1 VTTQVAPIYRHPP
14 LIYRTAQVLRWF
26 GIFVLVALVLYAGSV
41 AYSAAEV
48 AHASVQSRSLS
59 AVSVSNGAIEIN
71 GSFTLT
77 NPGYYPIQDLE
88 LAARIANATGV
99 HLGTITVGP
108 DTVPGGGKA
117 AFPIAIAVPI
127 AASLAAE
134 SLLVEDQY
142 IEVHAWANVT
152 YAYLFPLSVTLSENR
167 SWGAPFE
174 GLKVSVGTPV
184 VSNGTVTTPVTISF
198 SNHASFVEN
207 GGLSFEIESSS
218 SADCGGGSF
227 SLDVPPGA
235 LYDKTQNV
243 TLNTGCDPMGGEVV
257 VTYTIYGSS
266 TTLPP
271 EPIP

>member
-1 VTTQVAPIYRHPP
+1 MTAQVVSRYRRPPFIYR
-14 LIYRTAQVLRWF
+14 IAQVLRWF
-26 GIFVLVALVLYAGSV
+26 GIFVLIALILYAGSV
-41 AYSAAEV
+41 AYSASEV

-59 AVSVSNGAIEIN
+59 AVFVSNGSIEVR

-77 NPGYYPIQDLE
+77 NPGFYPIQDLE
-88 LAARIANATGV
+88 LAARIANASGI

-108 DTVPGGGKA
+108 NTVAGHGNA
-117 AFPIAIAVPI
+117 SFPIVIDVPI

-142 IEVHAWANVT
+142 IHVSAWANVT

-174 GLKVSVGTPV
+174 GLTVSVGTPV
-184 VSNGTVTTPVTISF
+184 LRNGTVTTPVTITF

-207 GGLSFEIESSS
+207 GGLSFVIESSS
-218 SADCGGGSF
+218 FADCGGGSF

-235 LYDKTQNV
+235 LYDKTENV
-243 TLNTGCDPMGGEVV
+243 TLNTGCSPLGGQVV
-257 VTYTIYGSS
+257 VTYTIDGSS